1 MKDLTKLEAARRERL
16 KELETFLF
24 AAGYCLNK
32 PEDAATLLRELSARS
47 QRLADQLKGGT
58 A

>member
-1 MKDLTKLEAARRERL
+1 MNALTRLEATRRERL
-16 KELETFLF
+16 SELETFL
-24 AAGYCLNK
+24 
-32 PEDAATLLRELSARS
+32 DAARYTLHTPESAAILLRELSARS

>member
-1 MKDLTKLEAARRERL
+1 MNDLTKLEAARHERF
-16 KELETFLF
+16 KELETFLE
-24 AAGYCLNK
+24 AARYSLCN
-32 PEDAATLLRELSARS
+32 PDAAATLLRELSARS

>member
-1 MKDLTKLEAARRERL
+1 MIDLAKLEATRRERF
-16 KELETFLF
+16 KELETFLE
-24 AAGYCLNK
+24 AARYSLGN
-32 PEDAATLLRELSARS
+32 PEAAATLLRELSARS